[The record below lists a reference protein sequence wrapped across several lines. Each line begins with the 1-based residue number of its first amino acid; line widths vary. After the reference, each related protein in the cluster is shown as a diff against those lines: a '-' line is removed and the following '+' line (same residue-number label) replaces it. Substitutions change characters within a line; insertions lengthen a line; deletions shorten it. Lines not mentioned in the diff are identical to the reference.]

1 VQDGVFDI
9 WVPLLVFSPF
19 VFDATATVLRRAF
32 RGEKIWEAH
41 RTHYYQRLVLCG
53 WGHRKTLGLEYAL
66 MALCVVAA
74 LLYQS
79 MADTGRAV
87 LLAIWMLGFA
97 GLAVGVGLMEQRA
110 MRQGWTNEG

>member
-1 VQDGVFDI
+1 
-9 WVPLLVFSPF
+9 
-19 VFDATATVLRRAF
+19 
-32 RGEKIWEAH
+32 
-41 RTHYYQRLVLCG
+41 
-53 WGHRKTLGLEYAL
+53 